1 MHTQPTNTQTRN
13 THASQEHGRATWLAT
28 AEATVQLK
36 AAEEEAAG
44 RLKAAED
51 AQLQTQAVMHGF
63 RAEALEAR
71 EAHGQLTSDLA
82 AARAEA
88 RAAAAARAEAEAA
101 EARARGDAVVG
112 AVEEYVAALE
122 VAEERSRTRGASQE
136 GR

>member
-1 MHTQPTNTQTRN
+1 M
-13 THASQEHGRATWLAT
+13 
-28 AEATVQLK
+28 QLK

-63 RAEALEAR
+63 RAEAR